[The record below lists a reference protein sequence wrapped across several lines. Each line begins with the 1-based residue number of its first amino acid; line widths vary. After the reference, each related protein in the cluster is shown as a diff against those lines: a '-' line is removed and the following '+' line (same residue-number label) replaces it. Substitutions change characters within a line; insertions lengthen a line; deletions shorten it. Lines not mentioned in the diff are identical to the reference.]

1 MYSFVIKKS
10 AKTVY
15 QCHYPHDTRH
25 LLLTYKWKS
34 LSGFVEACIGDY
46 GIENNCQKKVKNRGK
61 WTKK

>member
-1 MYSFVIKKS
+1 MLQIKFGVFLCNKKEC
-10 AKTVY
+10 KTVY

-46 GIENNCQKKVKNRGK
+46 GIENNCQKKKR
-61 WTKK
+61 